1 MLGKRGVQAKK
12 VNKFFLQNNVLPSSF
27 IFDQNFRNTTVDVYF
42 YLSLFLFPFKLKF
55 VSECFSLNRLQ
66 SILYTG

>member
-42 YLSLFLFPFKLKF
+42 YLSLFLFPFKT
-55 VSECFSLNRLQ
+55 Q
-66 SILYTG
+66 IGQ